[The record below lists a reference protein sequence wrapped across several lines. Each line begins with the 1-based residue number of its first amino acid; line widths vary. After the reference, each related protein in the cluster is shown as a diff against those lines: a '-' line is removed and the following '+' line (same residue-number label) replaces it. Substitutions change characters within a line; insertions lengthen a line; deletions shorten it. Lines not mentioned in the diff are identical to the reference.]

1 MRNWT
6 WATIAAVLLGA
17 APVMAQQ
24 PGATGDTELLRQRIE
39 DRFAERVKEEL
50 GLDDAQAAKLRD
62 VARTWAARRR
72 GYEADERTIKRALA
86 EQMRPGIAANADS
99 VGRLTQRLLD
109 LRVTYAESYRTEY
122 RELGFLTPVQRAQFV
137 ALRERVLD
145 SMRRYRAER
154 QGAAGVRPGPGAR
167 WRDTAP

>member
-1 MRNWT
+1 MRNWI
-6 WATIAAVLLGA
+6 WATIAAVLVGA

-24 PGATGDTELLRQRIE
+24 PGAAGEAELLRQRIE

-72 GYEADERTIKRALA
+72 GYEADERSIKRALA

-99 VGRLTQRLLD
+99 VARLTQRLLD

-122 RELGFLTPVQRAQFV
+122 RELGFLTPVQRAQYV

-145 SMRRYRAER
+145 SMRRFRAER
-154 QGAAGVRPGPGAR
+154 QGAAGVRPGPGPR
-167 WRDTAP
+167 WRDTTP

>member
-1 MRNWT
+1 MRYWKFM
-6 WATIAAVLLGA
+6 TIMAALVGA
-17 APVMAQQ
+17 APVGAQQ
-24 PGATGDTELLRQRIE
+24 PGAVGDTELLRQRIE

-50 GLDDAQAAKLRD
+50 GLDEGQAAKLRE

-72 GYEADERTIKRALA
+72 GFEADERSIKRALA
-86 EQMRPGIAANADS
+86 EQMRPGIAANPDS
-99 VGRLTQRLLD
+99 VNRLTQRLLD

-145 SMRRYRAER
+145 SMRRLRAER
-154 QGAAGVRPGPGAR
+154 QGSAGMRPGPAAR
-167 WRDTAP
+167 WRDTTP